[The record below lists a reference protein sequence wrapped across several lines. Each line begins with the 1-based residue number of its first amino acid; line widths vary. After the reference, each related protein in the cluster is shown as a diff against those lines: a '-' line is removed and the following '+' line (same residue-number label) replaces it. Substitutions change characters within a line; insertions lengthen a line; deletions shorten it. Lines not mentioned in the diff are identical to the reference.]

1 MKKYKVVLT
10 ILIFVFTIS
19 LTFLLVGCNE
29 ELLMEEKVDVE
40 FPVDEN
46 GYPKNNIVLINNK
59 SYPIQLVGDSQSN
72 SEIKIKIEKKSDIV
86 DIVLPRYLPINSW
99 SIEEREY
106 MSLISYNRIN
116 FPIKDKNMSEGI
128 SSELQRFKINVPM
141 DENTEILFKWSNINE
156 IDKVFNDKK
165 EDYLLKI
172 VISY

>member
-29 ELLMEEKVDVE
+29 KLLMEEKVDVE

-128 SSELQRFKINVPM
+128 SSEIQRFKINVQM

-156 IDKVFNDKK
+156 IDKLFNDKK

>member
-1 MKKYKVVLT
+1 MKKYKVVST

-29 ELLMEEKVDVE
+29 KLLMEEKVDVE

-128 SSELQRFKINVPM
+128 SSEIQRFKINVQM

-156 IDKVFNDKK
+156 IDKLFNDKK

>member
-29 ELLMEEKVDVE
+29 KLLMEEKVDVE

-72 SEIKIKIEKKSDIV
+72 SEIKIKIEKK
-86 DIVLPRYLPINSW
+86 
-99 SIEEREY
+99 
-106 MSLISYNRIN
+106 LI
-116 FPIKDKNMSEGI
+116 
-128 SSELQRFKINVPM
+128 
-141 DENTEILFKWSNINE
+141 
-156 IDKVFNDKK
+156 
-165 EDYLLKI
+165 
-172 VISY
+172 